1 MVNFLIVLSVLVLFH
16 ELGHYLA
23 ARYFDVKV
31 ETFSI
36 GLGPRLLGYRR
47 NGTDF
52 KICLLPLGGYV
63 KMAGQSVIGEP
74 TGEPGELLSKPRW
87 QRLIIVGMGPLFNF
101 ILAIALLAGLYTY
114 RYERAQF
121 LDEEPRIGYVSL
133 GSGADAAGVLAGDVV
148 QSLDSVPTS
157 TWKDLYMATALV
169 AGREVNLSVDR
180 NGESHQLRVKIPA
193 DELARE
199 LVDPG
204 WSAGH
209 QVMLGDVLV
218 GSPAGAAGMERGDR
232 LASVGGVE
240 IVAVQQAIDLISASH
255 GAPMEIEVERERNLE
270 SLLVSAAQ
278 DEVGGPWRVGVHLV
292 ARYER
297 IDEPLP
303 FGQAVARSTA
313 DNVGFAGLI
322 FRTLGALVVGDLSV
336 KALEGPVGIY
346 RHTQDAA
353 SQGPGGLIQLMAI
366 ISINLGILNL
376 LPIPV
381 LDGGHIVLL
390 LVETMLRRD
399 VSVAVK
405 NRITQAGLVFIMI
418 LFGIVMYND
427 LARQFFSP

>member
-31 ETFSI
+31 ESFSI
-36 GLGPRLLGYRR
+36 GMGPRLLGYKR

-87 QRLIIVGMGPLFNF
+87 QRLIIIGMGPLFNF

-169 AGREVNLSVDR
+169 AGREVDLSVDR
-180 NGESHQLRVKIPA
+180 NGESHQLRVQIPA

-240 IVAVQQAIDLISASH
+240 IVAVRQAIDLISASH
-255 GAPMEIEVERERNLE
+255 GAPMEIEVERERKLE

>member
-169 AGREVNLSVDR
+169 AGREVDLSVDR
-180 NGESHQLRVKIPA
+180 NGESHQLRVQIPA

>member
-23 ARYFDVKV
+23 ARYFNVTV
-31 ETFSI
+31 ESFSI
-36 GLGPRLLGYRR
+36 GFGPRLLGYRR
-47 NGTDF
+47 KGTDF
-52 KICLLPLGGYV
+52 KVCLLPLGGYV

-101 ILAIALLAGLYTY
+101 ILAIALLTGLYMF

-121 LDEEPRIGYVSL
+121 LDEEPRVGYVSP
-133 GSGADAAGVLAGDVV
+133 GSAAQSAGVLAGDVV
-148 QSLDSVPTS
+148 RSLDAVPTP
-157 TWKDLYMATALV
+157 TWQDLYMASALV
-169 AGREVNLSVDR
+169 AGRDVELEIERDGR
-180 NGESHQLRVKIPA
+180 TRRLRIGVPG

-199 LVDPG
+199 MVDPG
-204 WSAGH
+204 WSAEHRVGIGDVLGGSPAAAAGM
-209 QVMLGDVLV
+209 QRGDVLV
-218 GSPAGAAGMERGDR
+218 SVDGAG
-232 LASVGGVE
+232 
-240 IVAVQQAIDLISASH
+240 IVAVQQAIDVIGTSA
-255 GAPMEIEVERERNLE
+255 GRAMDIEVERDGRLE
-270 SLLVSAAQ
+270 SLVITAAREE
-278 DEVGGPWRVGVHLV
+278 DGAPWRVGVHLL
-292 ARYER
+292 ANYDR

-303 FGQAVARSTA
+303 FARALSRSTA

-322 FRTLGALVVGDLSV
+322 FRTLGALVAGELSV

-353 SQGPGGLIQLMAI
+353 SQGLGGLIQLMAI
-366 ISINLGILNL
+366 ISVNLGILNL

-390 LVETMLRRD
+390 LVESMLRRD

>member
-31 ETFSI
+31 ESFSI
-36 GLGPRLLGYRR
+36 GLGPRLLGYKR

-169 AGREVNLSVDR
+169 AGREVDLSVDR
-180 NGESHQLRVKIPA
+180 NGESHQLRVQIPA

>member
-23 ARYFDVKV
+23 ARYFNVTV
-31 ETFSI
+31 ESFSI
-36 GLGPRLLGYRR
+36 GFGPRLLGYRR

-52 KICLLPLGGYV
+52 KLCLLPLGGYV

-101 ILAIALLAGLYTY
+101 ILAIALLTGLYMF

-121 LDEEPRIGYVSL
+121 LDQEPHVGYVSP
-133 GSGADAAGVLAGDVV
+133 GSAAQSAGVVAGDVV
-148 QSLDSVPTS
+148 RSLDGVPTA
-157 TWKDLYMATALV
+157 TWQDLYMATALV
-169 AGREVNLSVDR
+169 AGRDVDLEIER
-180 NGESHQLRVKIPA
+180 DGGTRRLRIGVPG
-193 DELARE
+193 DQLARE
-199 LVDPG
+199 MVDPG

-209 QVMLGDVLV
+209 RVGIGDVLG
-218 GSPAGAAGMERGDR
+218 GSPAASAGMERGDV
-232 LASVGGVE
+232 LVSVDGVG
-240 IVAVQQAIDLISASH
+240 IAAVQQAIDVIGSSE
-255 GAPMEIEVERERNLE
+255 GRPMDVEVERDGRLE
-270 SLLVSAAQ
+270 SLVIAAAREQ
-278 DEVGGPWRVGVHLV
+278 AGDPWRVGVHLLASYDRV
-292 ARYER
+292 
-297 IDEPLP
+297 DEPLP
-303 FGQAVARSTA
+303 LGQALARSTT
-313 DNVGFAGLI
+313 DNLGFAGLI
-322 FRTLGALVVGDLSV
+322 FRTLGALVAGDLSV

-353 SQGPGGLIQLMAI
+353 SQGLGGLIQLMAI
-366 ISINLGILNL
+366 ISVNLGILNL

-390 LVETMLRRD
+390 LVESMLRRD

-405 NRITQAGLVFIMI
+405 NRITQAGLVFMMI

>member
-16 ELGHYLA
+16 ELGHYIA
-23 ARYFDVKV
+23 ARYFDVEV
-31 ETFSI
+31 ESFSI
-36 GLGPRLLGYRR
+36 GFGPRLLGYRR
-47 NGTDF
+47 KGTDF

-87 QRLIIVGMGPLFNF
+87 QRLIIVAMGPLFNF
-101 ILAIALLAGLYTY
+101 ILAIALLTGLYMF

-121 LDEEPRIGYVSL
+121 LDEEPRIGYVSP
-133 GSGADAAGVLAGDVV
+133 GSAAESAGVLAGDVV
-148 QSLDSVPTS
+148 RSLDAVRTA

-169 AGREVNLSVDR
+169 AGREVGLEIER
-180 NGESHQLRVKIPA
+180 NGETRRLSIGVPG

-199 LVDPG
+199 MVDPG

-209 QVMLGDVLV
+209 RVAIGDVLG
-218 GSPAGAAGMERGDR
+218 GSPAAAAGMERGD
-232 LASVGGVE
+232 LLLGVDGVE
-240 IVAVQQAIDLISASH
+240 IVAVQQAIDVIGTSE
-255 GAPMEIEVERERNLE
+255 GRPMTIEVEREGRIE
-270 SLLVSAAQ
+270 PLVVTAAREE
-278 DEVGGPWRVGVHLV
+278 DGEPWRVGVHLL
-292 ARYER
+292 ASYER
-297 IDEPLP
+297 VDEPLP
-303 FGQAVARSTA
+303 FGQALSHSTA
-313 DNVGFAGLI
+313 DNVGFASLI
-322 FRTLGALVVGDLSV
+322 FRTLGALVAGDLSV

-353 SQGPGGLIQLMAI
+353 SQGLGGLIQLMAI
-366 ISINLGILNL
+366 ISVNLGILNL

-390 LVETMLRRD
+390 LVESMLRRD

-405 NRITQAGLVFIMI
+405 NRVTQAGLVFIMI